1 MPSGPYVPI
10 SHPKPKGV
18 NHAYV
23 PWLTHVETCWF
34 TRNPQYRWDG
44 NDLFVV
50 ILEPCGR
57 RELCL
62 NSMILFGNLWK
73 LEILFPRFALSSL
86 SSAPTLD
93 LHRRGSLSCSAR
105 EAAASRIE
113 SYHYATQLNTAERW
127 WRHCRTVLNTQTPII
142 AFIMLSFQVLV
153 CNMFVMPGTCVCF
166 SAFRFSICWV
176 CSRLLTI
183 SVSARELLRTVAGT
197 QPWF

>member
-1 MPSGPYVPI
+1 M
-10 SHPKPKGV
+10 
-18 NHAYV
+18 
-23 PWLTHVETCWF
+23 VETCWNMLIYKESPIPVRSGEMEMIF
-34 TRNPQYRWDG
+34 LWWSWSPVGEENCV
-44 NDLFVV
+44 L
-50 ILEPCGR
+50 IL
-57 RELCL
+57 L
-62 NSMILFGNLWK
+62 ILFGNLWK

-113 SYHYATQLNTAERW
+113 SYHYATQLNRAERW

-183 SVSARELLRTVAGT
+183 SVSARAVAGT